1 MSLVLDAMVLW
12 ATSGAGEAQAEALC
26 QRLRIARVATVPQA
40 GPYLCL
46 HEQRLEFRMA
56 GNAELPGALWV
67 DFDGEEARRRSR
79 QPSGELLV
87 RAAKIRQLA
96 EPLLIDA
103 TAGLGRDGFLLA
115 CQGFRVCM
123 IEANPVIAAL
133 LADGLARA
141 GQLPHLQ
148 TAVSRLELR
157 VGDAVNGLNNLAE
170 HPAVVYLDPMFPERS
185 KTAKVKQNL
194 RLLRLLEGKV
204 SAPEPLL
211 QAALATGARK
221 VVVKR
226 PLKGPFLADLAPSYT
241 LKGKAVRFDVY
252 VGATKKNPLAT
263 PDQPGAPG
271 EKAGLR

>member
-12 ATSGAGEAQAEALC
+12 TASASTEAQAEALC
-26 QRLRIARVATVPQA
+26 QRLGIARVATAPQS

-46 HEQRLEFRMA
+46 EEQRLTFRLA

-67 DFDGEEARRRSR
+67 DFDSEDSRRRSR
-79 QPSGELLV
+79 QPGGELLV

-96 EPLLIDA
+96 QPLLIDA

-115 CQGFRVCM
+115 SHGFRVQM
-123 IEANPVIAAL
+123 IEANPFVAAL
-133 LADGLARA
+133 LADGLERARK
-141 GQLPHLQ
+141 LPHLQ
-148 TAVSRLELR
+148 AAVSRIQLR
-157 VGDAVNGLNNLAE
+157 VGDAVHLLAQLDAQ
-170 HPAVVYLDPMFPERS
+170 PAVVYLDPMFPERA

-194 RLLRLLEGKV
+194 RLLQLLEGNT

-226 PLKGPFLADLAPSYT
+226 PLKGPFLADLAPSHT
-241 LKGKAVRFDVY
+241 RKGKAVRFDVY
-252 VGATKKNPLAT
+252 VGATKKIP
-263 PDQPGAPG
+263 
-271 EKAGLR
+271 